1 MESGLCKW
9 SPLEG
14 LTERDSDKGSVDL
27 LGSSRVLFSK
37 VLPHKTEMT
46 KHMYFPV
53 TCLGCP
59 GKGMAPGEVAAADS
73 ARAK

>member
-1 MESGLCKW
+1 MERGLCKW

-14 LTERDSDKGSVDL
+14 LTERDSDKGSVGL

-37 VLPHKTEMT
+37 VFLHKTEMT

-59 GKGMAPGEVAAADS
+59 GMDMTPGEVAAADS

>member
-1 MESGLCKW
+1 MERGLCKW

-37 VLPHKTEMT
+37 VFLHKTEMT
-46 KHMYFPV
+46 KHIYFPV

-59 GKGMAPGEVAAADS
+59 GMDMTPGEVAAADS